1 LVYAAQLLGIMA
13 MWAAKLSSVG
23 LGWRIESN
31 SGGRSFWSFKVSL
44 LVAGI
49 WGAICLLLLAFQC
62 PQPAWKLMGLAAD
75 ACPKSGI
82 MQYAVIALN
91 MATDVWL
98 AFAPLH
104 LIWALKMPY
113 ERKIR
118 IMLLLSSRLM

>member
-1 LVYAAQLLGIMA
+1 
-13 MWAAKLSSVG
+13 
-23 LGWRIESN
+23 
-31 SGGRSFWSFKVSL
+31 
-44 LVAGI
+44 
-49 WGAICLLLLAFQC
+49 
-62 PQPAWKLMGLAAD
+62 MGLAAD
-75 ACPKSGI
+75 ACPNSGI